1 MPQILTLYAG
11 MLLKFNSILEIVV
24 FVLGITIAK
33 MY

>member
-1 MPQILTLYAG
+1 MPQISTLYAG

-24 FVLGITIAK
+24 FVLEITIAK